1 MPVSTPFQLA
11 YFARKKLAEDNR
23 EKLRA
28 FARAKLA
35 AAHKVHP
42 GHVTKQM
49 VVFAAEATFAVPYAE
64 IASRRRDQCVQAPR
78 RAITLIAHDR
88 LCRSFVDIGR
98 FLDRDHSTIMHAY
111 SQAARRL
118 ADDPDFAARCAEIEV
133 VALAPRDGSR
143 QSAVGSR
150 GGAPPPSPVRER
162 GRGEGSPASSI
173 EAQTN
178 D

>member
-88 LCRSFVDIGR
+88 LCRSFSDIGR

-118 ADDPDFAARCAEIEV
+118 ADDPDFAARCAEIESLLWPQETAV
-133 VALAPRDGSR
+133 GSR
-143 QSAVGSR
+143 QSAVGE
-150 GGAPPPSPVRER
+150 APPPSPVRER
-162 GRGEGSPASSI
+162 GRGEGSPAS
-173 EAQTN
+173 
-178 D
+178 